1 MNSERGPK
9 PMIRART
16 ELFVAL
22 VAAVALVGF
31 LAWYDGGRNPRVP
44 EPVVSV
50 TEEDAVEPAL
60 ASSLPIVADTT
71 VLVGP
76 LPGVAHEPLAPE
88 VESDVLE
95 RDRAYIAE
103 AFPALST
110 WSVDDV
116 KPLLATAALNASTD
130 AELAE
135 VMSTLGSRLGDLQ
148 YFDQPQPVEGT
159 ETIDYA
165 ATSAELQP
173 YRFTAWYEAGAAE
186 VNLVLE
192 RQQDHN
198 AVYSF
203 DIHIP
208 N

>member
-1 MNSERGPK
+1 
-9 PMIRART
+9 MIRAKT
-16 ELFVAL
+16 ELFAAL
-22 VAAVALVGF
+22 AAALTLVVF
-31 LAWYDGGRNPRVP
+31 LAWYEGQRNARAP

-50 TEEDAVEPAL
+50 TDENLPQPSAV
-60 ASSLPIVADTT
+60 ASVLPIVADTT
-71 VLVGP
+71 VLAGP
-76 LPGVAHEPLAPE
+76 LPGVAHEPPAPE

-95 RDRAYIAE
+95 RDLAYIAE

-110 WSVDDV
+110 WSLDEV

-135 VMSTLGSRLGDLQ
+135 IMSTLGARLGDLQ
-148 YFDQPQPVEGT
+148 YFDQPQPVEGA

-192 RQQDHN
+192 RQQDYN

-208 N
+208 DR